1 MPAPHGPRRPA
12 FKITLEGRKSPHL
25 LERQPRYAVLVNGAQ
40 QGELYYNMRG
50 YQGYLPT
57 VHGSRLDIGERGI
70 SAFRREVTL
79 LNREAEQAIERG
91 AADARRIVLTRP
103 TTDGGVVFAL
113 SRDAL
118 TGTDATHLISR
129 RELIQAR
136 RLFGSDDLGAG
147 FFRPLDLDTEPVVL
161 FEPGDEALAAGL
173 PQLRSRIMDPVEAE
187 AHEREIER
195 VIRTADPEVLL
206 VVSRRTRDGADPEPH
221 YVTRWGHETALAR
234 FGPDLR
240 LSDLIEV
247 GTRPAIPDPGDR
259 AFLRGQFTWFG
270 TEDEQPWRPDL
281 SLLSSG
287 APDADLEGPA

>member
-1 MPAPHGPRRPA
+1 MPMLTRGERPRFR
-12 FKITLEGRKSPHL
+12 ITLEQRPGRHL

-57 VHGSRLDIGERGI
+57 VHGSKLDIGERGI

-103 TTDGGVVFAL
+103 TTDGGAVFAL
-113 SRDAL
+113 SRDLL
-118 TGTDATHLISR
+118 TGVDATHLISR

-136 RLFGSDDLGAG
+136 RIFGTDDLGAG
-147 FFRPLDLDTEPVVL
+147 FFRPLDLETEPVVL

-187 AHEREIER
+187 RHEREIER
-195 VIRTADPEVLL
+195 VIRTSDPEVLL

-221 YVTRWGHETALAR
+221 YVTRWGHEIALAR
-234 FGPDLR
+234 LGLDMRLADLV
-240 LSDLIEV
+240 EV
-247 GTRPAIPDPGDR
+247 ETRPAIPDPGDR
-259 AFLRGQFTWFG
+259 AYLRAEFTWFE
-270 TEDEQPWRPDL
+270 TEEDQPWRPDL
-281 SLLSSG
+281 SLLGGG
-287 APDADLEGPA
+287 APDPEGPA

>member
-1 MPAPHGPRRPA
+1 MAMLTRGERPRFR
-12 FKITLEGRKSPHL
+12 ITLEQRPGRHL

-79 LNREAEQAIERG
+79 LNREAERAIERG

-129 RELIQAR
+129 RELVQAR
-136 RLFGSDDLGAG
+136 RLFGPDDVGAG

-161 FEPGDEALAAGL
+161 FEEGDEALAAGL
-173 PQLRSRIMDPVEAE
+173 PQVRSRIMDRLEAE
-187 AHEREIER
+187 RHEREVER

-206 VVSRRTRDGADPEPH
+206 VVSRRTRDGA
-221 YVTRWGHETALAR
+221 
-234 FGPDLR
+234 
-240 LSDLIEV
+240 
-247 GTRPAIPDPGDR
+247 
-259 AFLRGQFTWFG
+259 
-270 TEDEQPWRPDL
+270 
-281 SLLSSG
+281 
-287 APDADLEGPA
+287 

>member
-1 MPAPHGPRRPA
+1 MLTRGERPRFR
-12 FKITLEGRKSPHL
+12 ITLEQRPRRHL
-25 LERQPRYAVLVNGAQ
+25 LERQPRYAVLVNGAPC
-40 QGELYYNMRG
+40 GELYYNMRG

-57 VHGSRLDIGERGI
+57 VHGSKMDIGERGI
-70 SAFRREVTL
+70 TAFRREVTL

-103 TTDGGVVFAL
+103 TTDSSVVFAL

-118 TGTDATHLISR
+118 TETDATHLISR

-136 RLFGSDDLGAG
+136 RLFGSDDIGVG
-147 FFRPLDLDTEPVVL
+147 FFRRLDLETEPVVL

-173 PQLRSRIMDPVEAE
+173 PRVPSRIMDQVEAE

-221 YVTRWGHETALAR
+221 YVTRWGHEVALAR
-234 FGPDLR
+234 FGLDLR
-240 LSDLIEV
+240 LSDLTEV
-247 GTRPAIPDPGDR
+247 ETRPAIADPGDR
-259 AFLRGQFTWFG
+259 AYLRGQFTWFE
-270 TEDEQPWRPDL
+270 TEGEAPWRPDL
-281 SLLSSG
+281 SLLV
-287 APDADLEGPA
+287 PDVDADPAGPA

>member
-1 MPAPHGPRRPA
+1 MPAPHSPRRPA
-12 FKITLEGRKSPHL
+12 FKITLEERKSPHL
-25 LERQPRYAVLVNGAQ
+25 LERHPRYAVLVNGAQ
-40 QGELYYNMRG
+40 QGELYFNMRG

-57 VHGSRLDIGERGI
+57 VHGSKLDIGERGI
-70 SAFRREVTL
+70 TAFRREVTL
-79 LNREAEQAIERG
+79 LNREAERAIERG
-91 AADARRIVLTRP
+91 ASDARRIVLTRP
-103 TTDGGVVFAL
+103 TTDGSVVFAL

-118 TGTDATHLISR
+118 TETDATHLISR

-173 PQLRSRIMDPVEAE
+173 PQIRSRIMDPVEAE

-206 VVSRRTRDGADPEPH
+206 VVSRRTRDGADPEPQ
-221 YVTRWGHETALAR
+221 YVTRWGHEIALAR
-234 FGPDLR
+234 FGLDLR
-240 LSDLIEV
+240 LSDLVEV

-259 AFLRGQFTWFG
+259 SYLRGQFTWFE
-270 TEDEQPWRPDL
+270 TEDDQPCRPDL
-281 SLLSSG
+281 SRLGGG
-287 APDADLEGPA
+287 APDPEGPV